1 MKEKNNM
8 RAYLCERDLTICVC
22 FDYVL
27 GPPSMCFILILFIV
41 YTVNSSFKFMLLDFF
56 FFELT
61 YFVYISFCT
70 VLHEGQVLV
79 LNVHKNL

>member
-41 YTVNSSFKFMLLDFF
+41 YTVNSSFKFMLLDLFCFF
-56 FFELT
+56 
-61 YFVYISFCT
+61 I
-70 VLHEGQVLV
+70 
-79 LNVHKNL
+79 LN